1 MVITDRDVYNT
12 RQRCVHWEGVRA
24 DFPARAEGTGCH
36 MGGGAYRAAAEAA
49 EALER
54 AARRLAEEFQC
65 LERAEVVAR
74 DAAPQARR
82 AVVAVRPRPL
92 RLRNDEALARLARRL
107 IILVA
112 RAFRPQGP
120 QHVVERAE
128 GAGERLRGDLGRA
141 FNQRRGR
148 GLGGLGRALAGGLDL
163 LEVLL

>member
-1 MVITDRDVYNT
+1 
-12 RQRCVHWEGVRA
+12 
-24 DFPARAEGTGCH
+24 
-36 MGGGAYRAAAEAA
+36 MGGGYARPFRHVGRGAQDVTWAAAPIAPPRKRLITS
-49 EALER
+49 LER
-54 AARRLAEEFQC
+54 AARGLAEELQC
-65 LERAEVVAR
+65 FERAEVVAR

-92 RLRNDEALARLARRL
+92 RLRNDEALARGARPLLDRRRLTSIGGGLARRL

-112 RAFRPQGP
+112 GALRPQGP

-148 GLGGLGRALAGGLDL
+148 GLGVLGRALAGGLDL
-163 LEVLL
+163 